1 MLGGPTAV
9 DAMPETEVSVMA
21 QLDRAVRTT
30 RERAHAG
37 LGTLERKAL
46 EVGQIAERR
55 LGEQGIAPGQ
65 LTDTI
70 TANVGAARHGLARD
84 TRRSRKRLAKN
95 ARRTR
100 KELLRA
106 AKGATHEAR
115 HAARVARQTGQKT
128 ASDIAAELEQ
138 RAARA
143 RKDAARRDAA
153 GRRRPW
159 PWILVGIA
167 AAAAV
172 AVGVYVA
179 RSRAA
184 ASDWPLEESDS
195 GSSPTTADTSDNGQ
209 ASTPAEPSTRQ
220 SGREPSGQG

>member
-1 MLGGPTAV
+1 
-9 DAMPETEVSVMA
+9 MA
-21 QLDRAVRTT
+21 QLDRAVRRT

-46 EVGQIAERR
+46 EIGQIAEQR
-55 LGEQGIAPGQ
+55 LEEQGIAPAQ

-95 ARRTR
+95 VRRTR

-106 AKGATHEAR
+106 AKDATHEAQ
-115 HAARVARQTGQKT
+115 HAARVARQTGLKA

-138 RAARA
+138 HAARA
-143 RKDAARRDAA
+143 RKEAARREAE
-153 GRRRPW
+153 GRRRRRL
-159 PWILVGIA
+159 WILLGTA

-172 AVGVYVA
+172 AAVVYIA

-184 ASDWPLEESDS
+184 ASDWPLEEQDS
-195 GSSPTTADTSDNGQ
+195 GSSPTTGDTIDNGQ
-209 ASTPAEPSTRQ
+209 ASTPTKSSAQ
-220 SGREPSGQG
+220 GSGREPSG